1 MKWDSETLE
10 NKPENVMIGKW
21 LPQDDILAHKN
32 IKLFISHCGLGG
44 TVESKYHGVP
54 IVAIPIFGDQE
65 GNAETIVNEGW
76 AVKVDFATLNEKSLS
91 DGITKVLGDSKYSET
106 VQRISKLFRDRPM
119 NARETAVYWVEYVIR
134 HRGAPHLQYPGV
146 HLNFWQTNSL
156 DVIAF
161 LTAALYLV
169 YKLVVF
175 FGKFILS
182 KLCKSR
188 PNDLKNYKKLN

>member
-76 AVKVDFATLNEKSLS
+76 AVKVDFATLNENSLS
-91 DGITKVLGDSKYSET
+91 DGITKVLSDSKYSET

-161 LTAALYLV
+161 LTAALYLA
-169 YKLVVF
+169 YKLMVF
-175 FGKFILS
+175 FGKCFLS